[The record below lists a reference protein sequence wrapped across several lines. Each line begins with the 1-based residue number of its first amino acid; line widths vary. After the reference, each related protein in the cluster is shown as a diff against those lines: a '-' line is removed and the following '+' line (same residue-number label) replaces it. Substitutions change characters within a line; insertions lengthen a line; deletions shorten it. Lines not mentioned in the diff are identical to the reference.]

1 MTQVNRIS
9 LTLLFVL
16 AISLLI
22 PLWADPLWSDSA
34 PPATSK
40 APFHN
45 SVKKALQEGKV
56 VIGAAVNM
64 GSADAAA
71 TLADAGF
78 DFVWIEMEHSPITLE
93 SAREMILA
101 TRGLKAVPFIRVP
114 EKRHWL
120 AKRVLDIGSLGVIF
134 PFVSTRQQAQ
144 QAVAACKYP
153 PEGIRGFGPT
163 LAAARWGLSSSDYA
177 GWANDNV
184 MVITLI
190 ESKEG
195 VENIEEIASVPG
207 VDLLFIGTSDL
218 SYSLDVG
225 GQVEHPRVEQAVA
238 RVLAAGK
245 KYKVPVGYPSGDP
258 AQMKKRVKQGF
269 RVFLVGSDVTLLR
282 AGARQVLTGASEAIP
297 GSIY

>member
-9 LTLLFVL
+9 RTLLFVL

-22 PLWADPLWSDSA
+22 PLWADPA
-34 PPATSK
+34 PPATTK

-45 SVKKALQEGKV
+45 PVKKALQEGKV
-56 VIGAAVNM
+56 VIGAGVNM

-93 SAREMILA
+93 SAREMILV

-114 EKRHWL
+114 AKRHWL
-120 AKRVLDIGSLGVIF
+120 AKRALDIGSLGVIF

-177 GWANDNV
+177 GWANENV

-207 VDLLFIGTSDL
+207 IDVLFIGTSDL

-225 GQVEHPRVEQAVA
+225 GQVAHPRVEQAVA

-245 KYKVPVGYPSGDP
+245 KYKVPVGYPTGDP

-282 AGARQVLTGASEAIP
+282 AGARHLLAGASEAIP